1 MAAASV
7 KRGTTYRT
15 IYAPLVNLQGIALCT
30 SPYLWYNRCQFI
42 SEVQTTLV
50 EYRSLGR
57 SGLRVSAVGFG
68 GWAVGGAAYGNSYG
82 PTDDETSRAAIR
94 QALALGC
101 TFFDTADVYGHGH
114 SESLLGE
121 VLASTGQRAHVV
133 LATKVGGNFYNTG
146 IDPALASHLTRYL
159 GQPLTSFAPGAVLPV
174 THSRSF
180 AADYIRFA
188 CEQSLRRLRSDVI
201 DLYQLHNPSL
211 EVLLA
216 DETWTVL
223 ADLKAAGK
231 IRFCGVSIH
240 AVAEGQAAVTSGQVD
255 ALQVVYNLLDREMAQ
270 TLFPLAQA
278 ANIGIIAREP
288 LANGLLSGHYQPGVT
303 FSPQDH
309 RSRWPAE
316 VLNQRVISA
325 QLLLANLPTA
335 TATPAQVAIRFA
347 LDHPAVST
355 VIPGAK
361 NPAQVA
367 ENLAAVDLPPLEIE
381 P

>member
-1 MAAASV
+1 
-7 KRGTTYRT
+7 
-15 IYAPLVNLQGIALCT
+15 
-30 SPYLWYNRCQFI
+30 
-42 SEVQTTLV
+42 
-50 EYRSLGR
+50 
-57 SGLRVSAVGFG
+57 VGFG
-68 GWAVGGAAYGNSYG
+68 AWAVGGAAYGNSYG

-121 VLASTGQRAHVV
+121 VLAGEGWRASVV
-133 LATKVGGNFYNTG
+133 LATKVGGNFYNTA
-146 IDPALASHLTRYL
+146 IDPALAPHLASYL
-159 GQPLTSFAPGAVLPV
+159 GQPLTSYAPGAVLPV
-174 THSRSF
+174 THRLSF

-188 CEQSLRRLRSDVI
+188 CEQSLRRLRTDVI

-211 EVLLA
+211 DVLRA

-240 AVAEGQAAVTSGQVD
+240 DAAEGHAAIASGQVD
-255 ALQVVYNLLDREMAQ
+255 ALQVVYNLLDREAAQ
-270 TLFPLAQA
+270 TLFPLAQEA
-278 ANIGIIAREP
+278 HVGIIAREP
-288 LANGLLSGHYQPGVT
+288 LANGLLAGRYQPGTT
-303 FSPQDH
+303 FDTQDH
-309 RSRWPAE
+309 RSRWPSDY
-316 VLNQRVISA
+316 LNQRINA
-325 QLLLANLPTA
+325 AHLLLANIPA
-335 TATPAQVAIRFA
+335 TNATPAQLAIRFA

-361 NPAQVA
+361 TPAQVA
-367 ENLAAVDLPPLEIE
+367 ENLAAADLPSLENR